1 MEERINLNVSATNY
15 DQASKEISTIL
26 TMLEEMVHE
35 EECFVISDSEFAFG
49 WHFFVVSV
57 NRILVQKL
65 ATQMGQDFQKL
76 KGKGVDKK
84 FLTWIT
90 KEIKH
95 KKNKAKKHQGKRN
108 CYQRRNGIR
117 QIRDFLGLE
126 NFPQIVKLVCS
137 DALKCLGMNLI

>member
-15 DQASKEISTIL
+15 DQTSKEISTKL

-65 ATQMGQDFQKL
+65 SSQMGQDFQKL
-76 KGKGVDKK
+76 KGRGLDKK
-84 FLTWIT
+84 FLTWISQ
-90 KEIKH
+90 KIKQ
-95 KKNKAKKHQGKRN
+95 KNVKAKIAIKEEMESSKF
-108 CYQRRNGIR
+108 GI
-117 QIRDFLGLE
+117 F
-126 NFPQIVKLVCS
+126 
-137 DALKCLGMNLI
+137 